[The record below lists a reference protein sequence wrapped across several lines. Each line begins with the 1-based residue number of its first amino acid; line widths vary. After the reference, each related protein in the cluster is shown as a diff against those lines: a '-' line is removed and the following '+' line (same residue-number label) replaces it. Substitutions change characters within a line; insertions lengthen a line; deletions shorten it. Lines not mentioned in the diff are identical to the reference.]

1 MDFSDEPADFQRKG
15 AREDRAVDEALEIGE
30 EKRSNPRPPEDRQ
43 LLELLELQR
52 RMFQS
57 GCCE

>member
-1 MDFSDEPADFQRKG
+1 MDSSARKKEAQENRDEQG
-15 AREDRAVDEALEIGE
+15 APESGDES
-30 EKRSNPRPPEDRQ
+30 RCNPGPPEDRQ

-57 GCCE
+57 GCCD